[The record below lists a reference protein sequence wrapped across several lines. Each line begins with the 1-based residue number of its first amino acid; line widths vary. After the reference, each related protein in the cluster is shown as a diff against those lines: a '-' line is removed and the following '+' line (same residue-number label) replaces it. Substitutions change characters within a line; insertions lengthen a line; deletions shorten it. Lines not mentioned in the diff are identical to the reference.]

1 MNQDEFFT
9 KWSAL
14 HGSAEVKGIV
24 RLWLTVSFVM
34 AKGFSLLKVS
44 PNLLTLI
51 GLLLACAMVLSPL
64 SILAIVL
71 LVLSLMADG
80 IDGSLA
86 ILTSKESKW
95 GSALDAVADRIS
107 EAIWLYVAY
116 RAGVSL
122 GIAITLWIVASTQ
135 EYARARVAS
144 LGYSTI
150 DLVTPTERPV
160 RASAVFII
168 LVAAQLELPI
178 IGFVALLLLLAQV
191 VSLLLV
197 MRNAYNALR

>member
-24 RLWLTVSFVM
+24 RLWLTISFVI

-51 GLLLACAMVLSPL
+51 GLLLACAMALSPL

-95 GSALDAVADRIS
+95 GSTLDAVADRIS

-116 RAGVSL
+116 RAGVSI

-168 LVAAQLELPI
+168 LVAAQLELSI

>member
-24 RLWLTVSFVM
+24 RLWLTISFVI

-95 GSALDAVADRIS
+95 GSTLDAVADRIS

-144 LGYSTI
+144 LGHSTI

-168 LVAAQLELPI
+168 LVAAQLEFSI
-178 IGFVALLLLLAQV
+178 VSFVALLLLLAQV

>member
-64 SILAIVL
+64 SILAIAL

-122 GIAITLWIVASTQ
+122 GIAIILWVVASTQ

-144 LGYSTI
+144 LGHSTI

-168 LVAAQLELPI
+168 LVAAQLELSI
-178 IGFVALLLLLAQV
+178 VSFVALLLLLAQV

>member
-24 RLWLTVSFVM
+24 RLWLTISFVI

-95 GSALDAVADRIS
+95 GSTLDAVADRIS

-168 LVAAQLELPI
+168 LVAAQLELSI

>member
-71 LVLSLMADG
+71 IVLSLMADG

-191 VSLLLV
+191 VSLSLV

>member
-197 MRNAYNALR
+197 MRNAYYALR